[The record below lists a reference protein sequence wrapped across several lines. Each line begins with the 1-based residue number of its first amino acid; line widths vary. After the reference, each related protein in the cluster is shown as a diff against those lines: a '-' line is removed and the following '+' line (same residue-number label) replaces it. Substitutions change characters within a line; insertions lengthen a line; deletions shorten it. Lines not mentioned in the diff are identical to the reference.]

1 MENKENIMILPMD
14 IDSVEDLD
22 QWMTQFKFLTHRE
35 RKISN
40 DASIAQYGENNYT
53 RYNKIRRELL
63 KSNIDPIEDEN
74 TTEDTISSETV
85 TESTTYSDNI
95 VDPIINT
102 SDEQWENMIIK
113 ARNAESIGM
122 IIMVDTDNPIKKIG
136 SYSFDELDKLDKKWS
151 NLQYLSSKRRVDSN
165 QIAQS
170 IFGINNDNLY
180 SSIKN
185 YVFNKLEHM
194 IAFDDDDDNFDDFE
208 FRNTVDVE
216 IDDPLS
222 KAIREALIE
231 DELKSCT
238 LVEQIKLE
246 SVYDIDKKELRPDKP
261 DVPVP
266 FFTPSEMINFGIFSG
281 EINMYSPKPD
291 NDVVGDRPVYE
302 WFKKYQLLGE
312 LSESDRYLWIKKL
325 NELYLDYDKIIR
337 EGNINKI
344 SSRKQSILELGWNPE
359 IPFNQRAAIKANLRN
374 KIIAENHNVNLKSY
388 YKNESTDA
396 FVSVTSESK
405 PVFLLFNENIFGNK
419 SLILTTNIMSDNAH
433 LFQNTSYSHISL
445 SDFTRNGN
453 HYTVSVMFLDNI
465 TWNRLQNV
473 LRDTEQYQD
482 EIDLLKD
489 LIFEALSIGDNTN
502 QICNILSKSF
512 AIPDRYI
519 YHLYSG
525 KYSDINVNKIM
536 NMVNSIVIPIGDN
549 QAGTLREVMI
559 NGNCTLSEMRASSKD
574 YKNINDIFESATSKK
589 VRKISVDDRG
599 NLRIKTI
606 SDINAE
612 FFKSHRNLLAYEKA
626 DNFASMKDEL
636 CKLKFLDNIAVNRMK
651 NKDNKDYK
659 EYADAHARITND
671 FTKYL
676 KIVTD
681 FDPHFNFVDYYKESE
696 WYDGEV
702 VISRGL
708 MQWLLDIMTKILMK

>member
-1 MENKENIMILPMD
+1 MENQENVMILPMD

-53 RYNKIRRELL
+53 RYNKMRGELL
-63 KSNIDPIEDEN
+63 KNNTDPIEDEN
-74 TTEDTISSETV
+74 TEDTISSETIS
-85 TESTTYSDNI
+85 ESTTYSDNV
-95 VDPIINT
+95 VDPMINT

-122 IIMVDTDNPIKKIG
+122 VIMVDTDYPIKKIS
-136 SYSFDELDKLDKKWS
+136 SYSFDELDMLDKKWS
-151 NLQYLSSKRRVDSN
+151 KLQYLSSNRRVDSN
-165 QIAQS
+165 QSANS
-170 IFGINNDNLY
+170 IFGIDNNNLY

-185 YVFNKLEHM
+185 YVYNKLEHM
-194 IAFDDDDDNFDDFE
+194 LAFDDDDDNFDDFE

-222 KAIREALIE
+222 KSIREALIE

-238 LVEQIKLE
+238 LVDQIKLE
-246 SVYDIDKKELRPDKP
+246 SVYDRSKKELRPDKT

-302 WFKKYQLLGE
+302 WFKKYQLLGD
-312 LSESDRYLWIKKL
+312 LSESDRYLWVKRL
-325 NELYLDYDKIIR
+325 NELYLDYDKIVR
-337 EGNINKI
+337 EGNIDKI

-374 KIIAENHNVNLKSY
+374 MTTTENHNVNLKSY

-396 FVSVTSESK
+396 TVSATSESK
-405 PVFLLFNENIFGNK
+405 PIFLLFNENMFGNK
-419 SLILTTNIMSDNAH
+419 SVILTTNILSDNAH
-433 LFQNTSYSHISL
+433 LFQNNAYSHISL
-445 SDFTRNGN
+445 SDFTRNEN
-453 HYTVSVMFLDNI
+453 HYTVSVLFLDNDE
-465 TWNRLQNV
+465 WSRLQNI
-473 LRDTEQYQD
+473 LLDTEQYPD
-482 EIDLLKD
+482 EMDVLKEK
-489 LIFEALSIGDNTN
+489 IFEALNVADNAN
-502 QICNILSKSF
+502 QFCNALLKSF
-512 AIPDRYI
+512 SFSDKYI
-519 YHLYSG
+519 YHLYNG
-525 KYSDINVNKIM
+525 KYSDININKIT
-536 NMVNSIVIPIGDN
+536 NMINSIVMPIGNN

-559 NGNCTLSEMRASSKD
+559 NGNCTLSEMRASAKD
-574 YKNINDIFESATSKK
+574 YKKINDIFESAVSKK

-606 SDINAE
+606 GDINTE

-626 DNFASMKDEL
+626 GNIASMKDEL

-651 NKDNKDYK
+651 NKDNKEYK

-681 FDPHFNFVDYYKESE
+681 FDPHFNFMDYYKESE

-702 VISRGL
+702 VISKGL
-708 MQWLLDIMTKILMK
+708 MQLLLDIMTKILTK